1 MNRLNELQEKLRARG
16 TQLVQGADGKPKLQA
31 LDPADQEAFE
41 RLREAQQNKL
51 SQPYVSQR
59 PAILEGGHDA
69 SELLLQTNRG
79 HIDNA
84 RILNESIYEPT
95 KDNSTRRAI
104 TEYDAQ
110 VDAQARAFQEMQ
122 EGGLA
127 LRNRQLDDR
136 ASGRDAYIDYAR
148 GADTKDLITK
158 LLIGAGLMFS

>member
-1 MNRLNELQEKLRARG
+1 
-16 TQLVQGADGKPKLQA
+16 VQGADGKPKLQA

-41 RLREAQQNKL
+41 RLQEAQQNKL

-59 PAILEGGHDA
+59 PAILEGGQDL
-69 SELLLQTNRG
+69 SDLLLNNQRG
-79 HIDNA
+79 GIDNT
-84 RILNESIYEPT
+84 RYYNDNVLEPA
-95 KDNSTRRAI
+95 KDSSTRRAI
-104 TEYDAQ
+104 SEYDANIA
-110 VDAQARAFQEMQ
+110 AQTRAFQEMQ